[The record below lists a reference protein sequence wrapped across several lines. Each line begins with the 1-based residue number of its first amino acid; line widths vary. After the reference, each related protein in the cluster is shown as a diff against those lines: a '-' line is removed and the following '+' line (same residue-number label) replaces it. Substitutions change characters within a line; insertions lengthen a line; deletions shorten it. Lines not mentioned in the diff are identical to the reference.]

1 MNYRAD
7 KLMIDEH
14 TDTDTRRQRQYPK
27 AETGLGWKQDER
39 TFMDRL
45 FNAWLDCFLDPTRHG
60 GMSVSNNTETNAW
73 RDFHEISNVDRK

>member
-27 AETGLGWKQDER
+27 AETGLG
-39 TFMDRL
+39 
-45 FNAWLDCFLDPTRHG
+45 
-60 GMSVSNNTETNAW
+60 
-73 RDFHEISNVDRK
+73 